1 MKVPPSRADRSTA
14 TVGETETS
22 AVGLSGVS
30 RRDTGERRD
39 LSAARRAAFV
49 VPPAGRNEVWQLD
62 FTEWETTMGGTW
74 RVAGCTDYWA
84 KAELGWHVSMT
95 QNHDDAI
102 AAIDLAV
109 EDAERLLGCTLAE
122 DLTDPSTGEI
132 RPIALVTDNGPA
144 FKAHGFERDITSRPE
159 LIHIRT
165 RCTSQQQNGVRER
178 GFGTLKYEHLYRVD
192 IPDGP
197 TLYAEAEA
205 YREILNWIRPHQAIG
220 MKRPMD
226 LNLHA
231 PTGAPTPTQPEPE
244 TLPHS

>member
-1 MKVPPSRADRSTA
+1 MRVPPSRADRSTA

-30 RRDTGERRD
+30 RCDTGERRD

-132 RPIALVTDNGPA
+132 RPIA
-144 FKAHGFERDITSRPE
+144 
-159 LIHIRT
+159 
-165 RCTSQQQNGVRER
+165 
-178 GFGTLKYEHLYRVD
+178 
-192 IPDGP
+192 
-197 TLYAEAEA
+197 
-205 YREILNWIRPHQAIG
+205 
-220 MKRPMD
+220 
-226 LNLHA
+226 
-231 PTGAPTPTQPEPE
+231 
-244 TLPHS
+244 